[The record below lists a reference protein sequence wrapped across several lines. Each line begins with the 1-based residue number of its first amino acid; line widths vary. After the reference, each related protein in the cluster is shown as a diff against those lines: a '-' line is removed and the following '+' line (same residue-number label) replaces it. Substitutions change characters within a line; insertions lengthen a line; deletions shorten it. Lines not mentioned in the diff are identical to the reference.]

1 MADVARRALRRAHGA
16 RAPAPAVAER
26 LDARRADAVAEEVRR
41 RDARDLAPVLAV
53 RRLQGH
59 RAAVHV
65 VPVGEA
71 VARVALAGP
80 RAPLVAEAARA
91 EERRPH
97 DAVEVAVEVAR
108 VEPRR
113 EELGAEA
120 DRQRRHTG
128 VVRPAQERD
137 LADRPPRDP
146 LPRPRRAEGDHQAG
160 PRRIGEPGVD
170 VRGAVPV
177 RGHHRRPLR
186 TDPASF
192 QGRSQRP
199 EAGDVVVADHDGAHR
214 HILPP
219 PGFAPRGRG

>member
-1 MADVARRALRRAHGA
+1 MADVARRALRRAHSA
-16 RAPAPAVAER
+16 RAPAAAVAER

-97 DAVEVAVEVAR
+97 DPVEVAVEVAR

-120 DRQRRHTG
+120 PRRRVHGVGRVLRRARRDVVQRAIGAHLDLDDG
-128 VVRPAQERD
+128 CGAAHGERD
-137 LADRPPRDP
+137 GDDARQQHGW
-146 LPRPRRAEGDHQAG
+146 RAG
-160 PRRIGEPGVD
+160 
-170 VRGAVPV
+170 
-177 RGHHRRPLR
+177 
-186 TDPASF
+186 SY
-192 QGRSQRP
+192 
-199 EAGDVVVADHDGAHR
+199 
-214 HILPP
+214 
-219 PGFAPRGRG
+219 